1 MISWMRRINGILP
14 ELVGILF
21 LYSLLVEM
29 IGVFIVQ
36 AKIFYSLGVLVG
48 FLLGSFMLIN
58 MAIGIADSLTAMN
71 KSGRIGFIFK
81 AVLRYII
88 VAVIVVSMVYF
99 EWGNF
104 ISCFITIFG
113 VKIAAYLQPFLHN
126 RFEKKHPVVST
137 EL

>member
-1 MISWMRRINGILP
+1 
-14 ELVGILF
+14 
-21 LYSLLVEM
+21 
-29 IGVFIVQ
+29 
-36 AKIFYSLGVLVG
+36 
-48 FLLGSFMLIN
+48 MLIN

-88 VAVIVVSMVYF
+88 VAAIVINMVYF

-126 RFEKKHPVVST
+126 RFEKKHPKEVN
-137 EL
+137 E

>member
-104 ISCFITIFG
+104 ISCFII
-113 VKIAAYLQPFLHN
+113 
-126 RFEKKHPVVST
+126 
-137 EL
+137 